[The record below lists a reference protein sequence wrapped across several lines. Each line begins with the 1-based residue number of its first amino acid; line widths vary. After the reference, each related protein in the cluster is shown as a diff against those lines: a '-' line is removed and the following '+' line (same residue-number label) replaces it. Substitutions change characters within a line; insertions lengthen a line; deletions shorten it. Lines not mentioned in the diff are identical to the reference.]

1 MNKAANYTQIGS
13 SFDLIPV
20 SLSCELIN
28 RKEYKDMDEQTMQ
41 LTAKLAEI
49 TVRNTA
55 SAVIEK
61 IKTVKAKKNDQET
74 IAELTEIIQDLIDD
88 KQNLVLISKGLE
100 NELVS
105 QKLTDDDV
113 KSISDTILPIII
125 KFAEASDDGGQLV
138 ENINLIK
145 PLISKEMLTIMQ
157 LLGFNY
163 KKAIGE
169 PLTQLLNNKI
179 KSFEITENDELQL
192 AVVQRDTEYYK
203 LMQNEKAIQNI
214 KDFKQ

>member
-1 MNKAANYTQIGS
+1 VSKCDYTKIGS
-13 SFDLIPV
+13 SFNLIPV
-20 SLSCELIN
+20 SLSYKFRS
-28 RKEYKDMDEQTMQ
+28 RKEYKEMDDQTMQ
-41 LTAKLAEI
+41 LTANLAEI
-49 TVRNTA
+49 AVKNTA

-88 KQNLVLISKGLE
+88 KQNLVLISQALE

-113 KSISDTILPIII
+113 KNISDTILPVII
-125 KFAEASDDGGQLV
+125 KFAEASDAGGELV
-138 ENINLIK
+138 DNINLIK

-179 KSFEITENDELQL
+179 KSFEIKNNEELQL

>member
-20 SLSCELIN
+20 SLSCKLIN

-105 QKLTDDDV
+105 QKLTDEDV

-179 KSFEITENDELQL
+179 KSFEIKENDELQL